1 MTGRPALK
9 DKEYAALKWATRHGT
24 GWAASPTP
32 PIIINGKIYIGV
44 GNKICRLN
52 KDTGKVEAE
61 SEAMPGKVGYAM
73 NPFLYAEG
81 KIFAQIEQGQVCAVN
96 IENLVTVISTP
107 TSFFPEVRN
116 TTYKESPFIE

>member
-1 MTGRPALK
+1 MKNVKLKRILPLLAALIVLMAFGASAVYGDDNDDTVVNKDEYGYDREWWNFRNREDNNGVTGRPALK

-52 KDTGKVEAE
+52 KD
-61 SEAMPGKVGYAM
+61 
-73 NPFLYAEG
+73 
-81 KIFAQIEQGQVCAVN
+81 KIGRAHV
-96 IENLVTVISTP
+96 
-107 TSFFPEVRN
+107 
-116 TTYKESPFIE
+116 